1 VFTRDLRESCHP
13 DIAYHE
19 RIRCVAGS
27 RKVQRKWGGQTVA
40 HNAGDYRLRTGHVEG
55 RGCKNPPT
63 DVAVQQSRLPYPG
76 YSLSSVRL
84 LQVLKVCDEF
94 PELQLRLQSFK
105 KAGLKLSQ
113 KGQQSKQ
120 ARKYKEEAVAAAA
133 AQVRATELKE
143 GEHSAG
149 PVIAADS
156 GAMMSEAVLSRVL
169 AAHTS
174 EVMKAIQGINAKL
187 SDQQAL
193 LEAQQTAQA
202 ELDRKLAAMVDR

>member
-1 VFTRDLRESCHP
+1 M
-13 DIAYHE
+13 
-19 RIRCVAGS
+19 
-27 RKVQRKWGGQTVA
+27 
-40 HNAGDYRLRTGHVEG
+40 
-55 RGCKNPPT
+55 
-63 DVAVQQSRLPYPG
+63 
-76 YSLSSVRL
+76 
-84 LQVLKVCDEF
+84 LKVCDEF

-120 ARKYKEEAVAAAA
+120 ARKYKEEAAAAA
-133 AQVRATELKE
+133 AQVRATEMKE

>member
-1 VFTRDLRESCHP
+1 MFTRDLRESCHP

-120 ARKYKEEAVAAAA
+120 ARKYKEEAAAAA
-133 AQVRATELKE
+133 AQVRATEMKE